1 MTEKNT
7 KGFRCLKTL
16 TDPGNK
22 TSDARV
28 SNSWPCDNGYQGDL
42 RSNLTCDGWRKQLRT
57 AFFSNTTNHRNF
69 LKISLQWMWKHAIYN
84 KLMLDQQ
91 QSRNPD
97 RNIRPPTSMKL
108 LITVQVIELQ
118 SIKNFIPRMNV
129 YYYKFYFTF
138 KWAFFLF
145 IWIFFFSGIFFF
157 HSNFFSPSFTF
168 WFNRLWC
175 RCHN

>member
-1 MTEKNT
+1 MKGFQILGLVTTVT
-7 KGFRCLKTL
+7 KGIYVPIWPVTVGVNNWGLHFSQTQPTTAAFWKSLFNGCESMLSTI
-16 TDPGNK
+16 
-22 TSDARV
+22 
-28 SNSWPCDNGYQGDL
+28 NSCY
-42 RSNLTCDGWRKQLRT
+42 K
-57 AFFSNTTNHRNF
+57 
-69 LKISLQWMWKHAIYN
+69 
-84 KLMLDQQ
+84 QQ
-91 QSRNPD
+91 QFRNPD
-97 RNIRPPTSMKL
+97 RNIRPPTSMNL

-138 KWAFFLF
+138 RWAFFLF

-157 HSNFFSPSFTF
+157 HGNFFSPSFTF